1 MRLQATLETLA
12 EIFDANSDWAAGY
25 LAPRPRFLDV
35 AHHAFSVRAML
46 DRVDEAD
53 QMIARLNRQIEA
65 QVAPFRRGLILLD
78 GTPGISTR
86 VAEVILAEIGADVS
100 RFPTA
105 GALTV
110 GLRRGIDRVGS
121 SQVQP
126 APFRRLRTSSGL
138 APMPFS

>member
-65 QVAPFRRGLILLD
+65 QVAPFVEGSSFST
-78 GTPGISTR
+78 GPGISTR
-86 VAEVILAEIGADVS
+86 VAEVILAEIGAHVS

-110 GLRRGIDRVGS
+110 GLRRGIDRLGWIEPS
-121 SQVQP
+121 AAGP
-126 APFRRLRTSSGL
+126 L
-138 APMPFS
+138 